1 MAFWGIFH
9 PYLPFARST
18 AQAFESGFFY
28 AIQGSKLPLAI
39 AATFDF
45 HTSAVL
51 ASYTIFGLLWVIHKS
66 SLEAPSFAQ
75 PNFLYD

>member
-1 MAFWGIFH
+1 
-9 PYLPFARST
+9 
-18 AQAFESGFFY
+18 
-28 AIQGSKLPLAI
+28 

-75 PNFLYD
+75 PNFLYDSNYRTTQDIYWPDLQGLAEHRTTKYRELLWVV